1 MVRRD
6 NLIVRR
12 LIASRRG
19 ASIVEFALLLPVL
32 AGFLYG
38 IMAYGQ
44 YFLLAHS
51 VQELANDAARATIGG
66 LTADERRTSA
76 TASVT
81 AELPKLGTMSADR
94 VTTQVDEAS
103 GLVTVRVRLDA
114 SNVGLFRTPLVPMPD
129 SMIERRAVI
138 RAGGIS

>member
-1 MVRRD
+1 MMHRD
-6 NLIVRR
+6 NLIVRQ
-12 LIASRRG
+12 LIANRRG

-66 LTADERRTSA
+66 LTTDERRTIA

-81 AELPKLGTMSADR
+81 AELPSLGTMSANR
-94 VTTQVDEAS
+94 VTTQVYED
-103 GLVTVRVRLDA
+103 GGVVTVRVRLDA

-138 RAGGIS
+138 HAGGVW

>member
-1 MVRRD
+1 MVGRD
-6 NLIVRR
+6 NL
-12 LIASRRG
+12 LSSRRG

-66 LTADERRTSA
+66 LTADERRSIA
-76 TASVT
+76 TASVA
-81 AELPKLGTMSADR
+81 AELPRLGTMPADR
-94 VTTQVDEAS
+94 VTTQVDETS

-114 SNVGLFRTPLVPMPD
+114 SDVGLFRSPLVPMPD
-129 SMIERRAVI
+129 PMIERRAVI
-138 RAGGIS
+138 HTGGIS

>member
-1 MVRRD
+1 MVCRG
-6 NLIVRR
+6 NLIATR
-12 LIASRRG
+12 LTASRRG

-66 LTADERRTSA
+66 LTADERRTIA
-76 TASVT
+76 TASVA

>member
-1 MVRRD
+1 MVCRG
-6 NLIVRR
+6 NLIAAR

-66 LTADERRTSA
+66 LTANERRTIA
-76 TASVT
+76 TASVA
-81 AELPKLGTMSADR
+81 AELPKLGTMSANR

-138 RAGGIS
+138 HAGGIS